1 VLRHE
6 FQPGRLVSGAFLTL
20 AGVIYAGDAGG
31 LWETPWFT
39 VIPVV
44 VVGLCLAGTV
54 AIVARGIR
62 RRRGPGRQGNAGGSG
77 GSGGAIGTG
86 PAGTQPDAPP

>member
-1 VLRHE
+1 MLRHE

-31 LWETPWFT
+31 LWETPWFA

-62 RRRGPGRQGNAGGSG
+62 RRRGPGRQATAGGSG
-77 GSGGAIGTG
+77 PTGAQ
-86 PAGTQPDAPP
+86 ADAPP